1 MVCIRG
7 SLREG
12 APRSGGGECVRIK
25 KYYFTPA
32 LAPSVTASLKARR
45 ATFLSEEGFSRTRL
59 RVASNNCMAGRW
71 VKSALVR
78 SQYY

>member
-1 MVCIRG
+1 MFVLEAPSGRG
-7 SLREG
+7 LRE
-12 APRSGGGECVRIK
+12 AVGENACVLK

-59 RVASNNCMAGRW
+59 RVASNNCMANKW
-71 VKSALVR
+71 V
-78 SQYY
+78 